1 MSNLYARF
9 DDDVRAV
16 LGSQIRANDEAAT
29 EFWSSLANVG
39 WFHESQPEQEVGYSF
54 RAAGGLIAEIR
65 AEGSYID
72 WYCSGP
78 YAVVA
83 SWIADLMATKG
94 WRSEPMEGS

>member
-1 MSNLYARF
+1 MSNLYTKF

-39 WFHESQPEQEVGYSF
+39 WFHESQPEQEVSYSF

-65 AEGSYID
+65 GEGDYID

-83 SWIADLMATKG
+83 SWIAEAMASKG
-94 WRSEPMEGS
+94 WRAQP